1 MDGTLTQW
9 FYKYRKELSLRSSIK
24 EFIQICIET
33 LPLSDPIYE
42 FGSFLVPGQEEMI
55 NLRSMFTDRDYVGA
69 DFRKGPGVDIVLD
82 LHNIHLSDDVV
93 GTVLLI
99 DTIEHVEFVRKA
111 INEVNRILKPNGIL
125 IMSSV
130 MDFPIHGYP
139 NDYWRFTP
147 LAFESLLSPF
157 ESSFVSALGRKNF
170 PHTLVGV
177 GFKSALPEDT
187 MKVFLA
193 RTEAWSKQW
202 RWQIFF
208 GWKECI
214 RRLLPPFILEW
225 YMDRCMT
232 RAQKTKS

>member
-1 MDGTLTQW
+1 M
-9 FYKYRKELSLRSSIK
+9 RASVR

-33 LPLSDPIYE
+33 LSLSDPIYE

-55 NLRSMFTDRDYVGA
+55 NLRSLFQGREYVGA
-69 DFRKGPGVDIVLD
+69 DFRDGLGVDVILD
-82 LHNIHLSDDVV
+82 LHDIRLPDKLV
-93 GTVLLI
+93 GTVFLI

-111 INEVNRILKPNGIL
+111 INEVYRILKPGGIL

-147 LAFESLLSPF
+147 SAFISLLAPF
-157 ESSFVSALGRKNF
+157 DSSFVTALGRKNF

-177 GFKSALPEDT
+177 GCKNALPEEIMDA
-187 MKVFLA
+187 FLK
-193 RTEAWSKQW
+193 RTEVWEKRW
-202 RWQIFF
+202 RWQIFL

-214 RRLLPPFILEW
+214 RRVLPPFLLEL
-225 YMDRCMT
+225 YMDWCMS
-232 RAQKTKS
+232 RLTKN